1 MTNNNINT
9 ALDSVLSA
17 GGVNGLKPADLKRMR
32 EAMRK
37 ALSDSHIVG
46 SNDCERII
54 REHYILV
61 PRQAGGLNE

>member
-1 MTNNNINT
+1 MTKNNINT

-17 GGVNGLKPADLKRMR
+17 GGVNGPKPADLKRMR

-37 ALSDSHIVG
+37 ALSDSYIVG

>member
-9 ALDSVLSA
+9 ALASVLSA
-17 GGVNGLKPADLKRMR
+17 GGVNGLNPADLKRMR
-32 EAMRK
+32 KAMRK
-37 ALSDSHIVG
+37 ALSDSYIAG

-61 PRQAGGLNE
+61 PRQVGGAK